1 VCRLAQPVFC
11 CTRPPPWRFAKHFI
25 ISRRIPAYGVLREA
39 KVAHAAKIRGG
50 VVGILFVCLL
60 LGYVAGPHFAR
71 PLWRRFR
78 HWQGSERPHT
88 PSGRRMGS
96 LPDLFFWAWER
107 PEDLRF
113 LETKNAGVAF
123 LAKTIYIPAPN
134 EDLPKDAGSSL
145 HIRPRLQPLRVAPT
159 TPLIAVVRIETRAGR
174 QPGAYFFAA
183 TRSSSPAHYTAQQ
196 QERAVAEIANVANL
210 PNVRAVQIDFDA
222 AVSERAFYSA
232 LLSDVR
238 EKLPS
243 SIPLS
248 ITALASWC
256 IGDPWLEQLPTGTI
270 DEAVPMLFR
279 MGPDAA
285 NVAKFL
291 SAGTDFPVRACQA
304 SLGVTTDE
312 PLSRA
317 MLGAA
322 PNQAIRATCNKR
334 IYIFAPRAWTQP
346 AADAVLQE
354 WQP

>member
-1 VCRLAQPVFC
+1 MH
-11 CTRPPPWRFAKHFI
+11 T
-25 ISRRIPAYGVLREA
+25 
-39 KVAHAAKIRGG
+39 AKIRGG
-50 VVGILFVCLL
+50 VVAMLFVCLL
-60 LGYVAGPHFAR
+60 SGFVAGPRFAR
-71 PLWRRFR
+71 PLSRRFR
-78 HWQGSERPHT
+78 HWQGSEAPHT
-88 PSGRRMGS
+88 PSGQRMGS
-96 LPDLFFWAWER
+96 LPGLFFWAWER

-113 LETKNAGVAF
+113 LEKKDAGVAF

-134 EDLPKDAGSSL
+134 ENLRGNSL
-145 HIRPRLQPLRVAPT
+145 HIRPRLQPFRVAPS
-159 TPLIAVVRIETRAGR
+159 TPLVAVVRIETRAGR
-174 QPGAYFFAA
+174 QAAAYFFAA
-183 TRSSSPAHYTAQQ
+183 ARSSSPAHYTAQQ
-196 QERAVAEIANVANL
+196 RAHAVAEIADLANL
-210 PNVRAVQIDFDA
+210 PNVRAIQVDFDA
-222 AVSERAFYSA
+222 TVSERAFYSA

-243 SIPLS
+243 SVPLS

-256 IGDPWLEQLPTGTI
+256 IGDAWLEQLPPGTI

-291 SAGTDFPVRACQA
+291 STGADFPVRACQG

-312 PLSRA
+312 PLSGA

-322 PNQAIRATCNKR
+322 PNQAIRATRNKR

-346 AADAVLQE
+346 AAEAVLQE

>member
-1 VCRLAQPVFC
+1 M
-11 CTRPPPWRFAKHFI
+11 
-25 ISRRIPAYGVLREA
+25 
-39 KVAHAAKIRGG
+39 AHTAKIRGG

-60 LGYVAGPHFAR
+60 SGFVAGPHFAH
-71 PLWRRFR
+71 PLSRSFR
-78 HWQGSERPHT
+78 QWQGSEAPHT
-88 PSGRRMGS
+88 RSGQRMGS

-113 LETKNAGVAF
+113 LEKKNAGVAF

-134 EDLPKDAGSSL
+134 EDLRKDGSSSL
-145 HIRPRLQPLRVAPT
+145 HIRPRLQTLRVAPS
-159 TPLIAVVRIETRAGR
+159 TPLIAVVRIETRASR
-174 QPGAYFFAA
+174 QPAAYFFAA
-183 TRSSSPAHYTAQQ
+183 TRSSSLAHYTAQQ
-196 QERAVAEIANVANL
+196 QERAVAEIADLANL
-210 PNVRAVQIDFDA
+210 PNVRAIQIDFDA
-222 AVSERAFYSA
+222 TVSERAFYSA

-256 IGDPWLEQLPTGTI
+256 IGDPWLEQLPPGTI

-279 MGPDAA
+279 MGPDAS

-291 SAGTDFPVRACQA
+291 STGADFPVRACQG

-312 PLSRA
+312 PLSRSL
-317 MLGAA
+317 LGAA
-322 PNQAIRATCNKR
+322 SNPAVSASRNKR